1 VIDVP
6 APEGYVVRAFTSGDA
21 ASFLAAVRASLPAL
35 AHEMPWCREDYAL
48 EDAAAWMAFTQA
60 AWAKGSEFPLGIFE
74 AGSGA
79 VVGGTGINQV
89 NRVHRT
95 GNIGY
100 WVSTPHRGRGV
111 ARLAVRQAA
120 ILGFE
125 ERGFT
130 RLEIVVLPSNVA
142 SQRVAEALGATLE
155 CTARNRLHVHGR
167 AQDALVYSLTPDD
180 AARWRVG

>member
-1 VIDVP
+1 VVAEP
-6 APEGYVVRAFTSGDA
+6 ASSEYLVRRFQSGDA
-21 ASFLAAVRASLPAL
+21 ASFLAAVRASLPGL
-35 AHEMPWCREDYAL
+35 AYEMPWCREDYAL
-48 EDAAAWMAFTQA
+48 DDAAAWMAFAQA
-60 AWAKGSEFPLGIFE
+60 AWDSGAEFPLGIFE
-74 AGSGA
+74 SRSGA

-111 ARLAVRQAA
+111 ARVAARQAA

-125 ERGFT
+125 ELGFT

-155 CTARNRLHVHGR
+155 CTARSRLHVHGR
-167 AQDALVYSLTPDD
+167 AQDALVYSLTLDD
-180 AARWRVG
+180 AQRWRVE